1 MQERELRK
9 LKNDRLP
16 PGEMERIKSLIARTK
31 RFAELCS
38 LLPYARGEL
47 DADFEGFL
55 KKHGLSG
62 LREEDMKLL
71 CYPEQEQE
79 LQKILRSPDA
89 VETVPEPVFRY
100 LQYQG
105 NKLFARDHLIKTGC
119 APSNQRM
126 RRWRERQINRCLLG
140 LGGVNRSFVHTPFV
154 VELSQG
160 CSVGCPF
167 CGLGAKGL
175 TAVCRYTQENAELFR
190 GILSAAHRVIGDAA
204 GTGTLYLATE
214 ALDDPDYE
222 KFEEDY
228 FREFGHI
235 PQITTAVP
243 DRDIERTRRL
253 VHELYEKPSYVHRFS
268 IRSVEMAEKIFEA
281 FTPEEL
287 LSVELI
293 PQFPE
298 APSFVNFTV
307 AGSQIDQVKPE
318 DVPDTDPGTI
328 CCIDGFVA
336 NMTEKSLRI
345 LTPCH
350 MTEQFPNGISEP
362 CKRFFET
369 AEEFEQVM
377 QEMMEEYMI
386 VDLPEGPLQTY
397 PYLHRQEKEDGD
409 CVRSEYG
416 GSILVLDKLPKPYAK
431 RVMELLL
438 KGTHD
443 KHEIVHLI
451 RSEFQDVAAEDIF
464 WYLNQ
469 FWKQGYIY
477 DSKLF
482 G

>member
-1 MQERELRK
+1 MQEKEIRK

-16 PGEMERIKSLIARTK
+16 PGEMKRIETLIARTK

-38 LLPYARGEL
+38 FLPYARREI

-71 CYPEQEQE
+71 CYPEREQE
-79 LQKILRSPDA
+79 LHKILRSPDA
-89 VETVPEPVFRY
+89 EDALPEPVFRY

-105 NKLFARDHLIKTGC
+105 NKLAARDYLIATGC
-119 APSNQRM
+119 VPSNERM

-140 LGGVNRSFVHTPFV
+140 LGGVNRSFIHTPFV

-175 TAVCRYTQENAELFR
+175 TKVCRYTQENAALFR

-214 ALDDPDYE
+214 ALDNPDYE
-222 KFEEDY
+222 RFEEDY

-243 DRDIERTRRL
+243 DRDLERTRRL
-253 VHELYEKPSYVHRFS
+253 VRELYEKPAFVHRFS
-268 IRSVEMAEKIFEA
+268 IRSVEMAEKVFEA

-287 LSVELI
+287 VRVELI
-293 PQFPE
+293 PQYPE
-298 APSFVNFTV
+298 APSFVDYTV
-307 AGSQIDQVKPE
+307 AGAQIGQVKPE

-328 CCIDGFVA
+328 CCIDGFVV
-336 NMTEKSLRI
+336 NMTEKSVRI

-350 MTEQFPNGISEP
+350 MTEQFPNGIAEP

-369 AEEFEQVM
+369 AEEFEQAM
-377 QEMMEEYMI
+377 RDLTEEYLI
-386 VDLPEGPLQTY
+386 VDLPEEPLGTY
-397 PYLHRQEKEDGD
+397 PYLHLQMTESGD
-409 CVRSEYG
+409 CLKSEYG
-416 GSILVLDKLPKPYAK
+416 GTLLALDKLAKPYAR
-431 RVMELLL
+431 RVVELLL
-438 KGTHD
+438 EGTHD
-443 KHEIVHLI
+443 KHEIVHTI
-451 RSEFQDVAAEDIF
+451 RAEYKGVAAEDIF